1 MSNNSI
7 KALIS
12 SDKKLNLTQKG
23 IHILRKIKFYINYKQ
38 PEFRYAVFEFD
49 GSYESAVVINWFKNI
64 TNSPV
69 FKNTNIAYD
78 LNNQKIVT
86 NPYSPKYAVN
96 KGENYIFDIKKNWI
110 YSSRHILNSDIVHE
124 LLKVPPSYL
133 SKKYKIFEFDESDI
147 DYTADLNQFCTL
159 LNI

>member
-1 MSNNSI
+1 MPNNLV

-12 SDKKLNLTQKG
+12 SDKKLYLTQKG
-23 IHILRKIKFYINYKQ
+23 NRILRKIKFYINRKQ

-64 TNSPV
+64 TNSPM
-69 FKNTNIAYD
+69 FKNANIAYD
-78 LNNQKIVT
+78 LNNQKIVM

-110 YSSRHILNSDIVHE
+110 YTSRHIMDSDIVYE
-124 LLKVPPSYL
+124 LLIIKPN
-133 SKKYKIFEFDESDI
+133 IFNPVEASF
-147 DYTADLNQFCTL
+147 
-159 LNI
+159 

>member
-1 MSNNSI
+1 M
-7 KALIS
+7 
-12 SDKKLNLTQKG
+12 
-23 IHILRKIKFYINYKQ
+23 RKIKFYINHQQ

-78 LNNQKIVT
+78 LNNKKIVT

-110 YSSRHILNSDIVHE
+110 YTSRHILNNDIVYE
-124 LLKVPPSYL
+124 LLKAPPSYL

>member
-1 MSNNSI
+1 M
-7 KALIS
+7 
-12 SDKKLNLTQKG
+12 
-23 IHILRKIKFYINYKQ
+23 RKIKFYINRKQ

-64 TNSPV
+64 TNAPM
-69 FKNTNIAYD
+69 FKNANIAYD
-78 LNNQKIVT
+78 LNNQKIVM
-86 NPYSPKYAVN
+86 NPHSPKYVVN

-110 YSSRHILNSDIVHE
+110 YTTRHMMDIDIVYE
-124 LLKVPPSYL
+124 LLKESPL
-133 SKKYKIFEFDESDI
+133 DLNKKYKTFEFDESDI

>member
-1 MSNNSI
+1 M
-7 KALIS
+7 
-12 SDKKLNLTQKG
+12 
-23 IHILRKIKFYINYKQ
+23 RKIKFYINHKQ

-78 LNNQKIVT
+78 LNNKKIVT

-96 KGENYIFDIKKNWI
+96 KGENYIFDIRKNWI
-110 YSSRHILNSDIVHE
+110 YTSRHILNSDIVYE
-124 LLKVPPSYL
+124 LLKGSPAYL